1 MRKIKLIFNTARKKL
16 KPVWTAIIQWL
27 TKVVKTIFRILLG
40 LLITAATLGF
50 FVVPFLNTLINKSL
64 AQWIWYPSAAL
75 FFLTLS
81 IYCRKKKEPTDEPPI
96 FDLLG
101 KWGALASTNDLDFNK
116 SEDIDKIQD
125 NTFYVVKIDCF
136 TIRNVSDSNILLKG
150 IYFNNLYHPFAF
162 NTLVDKGGFCQIQV
176 GINHWFASPQKI
188 TSITLLVTD
197 ILLNEY
203 AIECQFHAKLDQ
215 LPQKEFAPNEMEY
228 TVYPYV
234 YNIESLSLPNYQHQ
248 T

>member
-27 TKVVKTIFRILLG
+27 TKVVKTVLHILLG

-81 IYCRKKKEPTDEPPI
+81 IFCFKKKDPTNEPPV

-101 KWGALASTNDLDFNK
+101 KWGALAVA
-116 SEDIDKIQD
+116 I
-125 NTFYVVKIDCF
+125 TF
-136 TIRNVSDSNILLKG
+136 
-150 IYFNNLYHPFAF
+150 
-162 NTLVDKGGFCQIQV
+162 
-176 GINHWFASPQKI
+176 
-188 TSITLLVTD
+188 TSIFVFNFYCIDIIWKWVIFGAVVFYIPAFFFSLLVFD
-197 ILLNEY
+197 WKHIQRSDEEKKSQSKYIQEYSSILVL
-203 AIECQFHAKLDQ
+203 
-215 LPQKEFAPNEMEY
+215 
-228 TVYPYV
+228 
-234 YNIESLSLPNYQHQ
+234 
-248 T
+248 